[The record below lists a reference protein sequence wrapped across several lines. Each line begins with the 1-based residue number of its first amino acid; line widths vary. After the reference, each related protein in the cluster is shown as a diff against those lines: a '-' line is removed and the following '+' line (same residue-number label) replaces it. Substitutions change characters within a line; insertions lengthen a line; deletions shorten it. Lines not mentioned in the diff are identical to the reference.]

1 MKKVIIIILAI
12 VAALGLALYFVSR
25 RSNETEVEVERKNI
39 LQITDFN
46 IENRT
51 SLKTND
57 AIYVGNNLKE
67 LENNFYDIKIQNTE
81 TGIVVYLNKLWYENY
96 GEDYI
101 QDEYLAKICRELSG
115 RLNMQSD
122 TEQFE
127 YVLYKYIKDNYIKVR
142 QNEMVE
148 EILTDKLNLKLELED
163 DIVKLV
169 IRGN

>member
-12 VAALGLALYFVSR
+12 VVTLGLILYFVSPK
-25 RSNETEVEVERKNI
+25 SDKAETEVEDKNF
-39 LQITDFN
+39 LQIIDFS
-46 IENRT
+46 IEGRI
-51 SLKTND
+51 SLKLDN

-67 LENNFYDIKIQNTE
+67 LENKFYDIKIQNTE
-81 TGIVVYLNKLWYENY
+81 SGVAVYLNKLWYENY

-101 QDEYLAKICRELSG
+101 QDEYLARICRELSN
-115 RLNMQSD
+115 RLNMQNN

-142 QNEMVE
+142 QNETVE
-148 EILTDKLNLKLELED
+148 EILTDKVNLKLELEED
-163 DIVKLV
+163 VVKLI